1 MMESVDMTDLKSV
14 EQKCSCGFKSHSE
27 YNEPSKSYLP
37 FSERLGPVY
46 TKETFLGVG
55 NRGVSKG

>member
-1 MMESVDMTDLKSV
+1 MMKLVYMTDLKSV
-14 EQKCSCGFKSHSE
+14 GQKCPCGFKSHSS

-46 TKETFLGVG
+46 TKETYLGVG